1 MTITATALARAVML
15 DFGDVAAQPSDD
27 GFDLL
32 PGESI
37 TVAVAS
43 EASPATLA
51 KSLTL
56 RTLAR

>member
-1 MTITATALARAVML
+1 ML

-51 KSLTL
+51 KSLTM